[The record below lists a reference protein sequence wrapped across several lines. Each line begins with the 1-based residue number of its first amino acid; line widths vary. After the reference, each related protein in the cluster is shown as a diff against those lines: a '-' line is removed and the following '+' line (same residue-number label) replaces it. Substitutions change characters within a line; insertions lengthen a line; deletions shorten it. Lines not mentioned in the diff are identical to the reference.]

1 MNIFVNSDSLFW
13 FCALAG
19 SGLFFIQ
26 FLINLFGMGD
36 SDSGS
41 EDIKHFKWLSL
52 QAVTGF
58 LMIFGWSAITCQ
70 NEFDQAL
77 LPTIGISL
85 VTGLIAAYI
94 IHFLIRFTKRLQSS
108 GSVYKIEEAIG
119 KEAYVYQR
127 IPKGGLGKVSLSL
140 DNFTH
145 EIDAISYQN
154 QDLESFS
161 RVKIIDK
168 VSHSTVVVTPI

>member
-1 MNIFVNSDSLFW
+1 MNIFVNSDSVFW

-26 FLINLFGMGD
+26 FMINLFGMGD
-36 SDSGS
+36 SD
-41 EDIKHFKWLSL
+41 DIKLFKWLSL

-58 LMIFGWSAITCQ
+58 LMIFGWVAITCQ
-70 NEFDQAL
+70 NQFGL
-77 LPTIGISL
+77 SMRPTIGFSI
-85 VTGLIAAYI
+85 VTGLIAGSI
-94 IHFLIRFTKRLQSS
+94 IHFLIRLTKRLQSS
-108 GSVYKIEEAIG
+108 GSVYTIEEAIG

-140 DNFTH
+140 QNFTH
-145 EIDAISYQN
+145 EIDAISCQD

-168 VSHSTVVVTPI
+168 AGVNTVVVIPI